1 MKKNERIWRWL
12 MWGLFT
18 AVTVFLASRHELW
31 YDEYH
36 VYYMCQDMSLPELWR
51 AMTEEGHFIFWHL
64 LILPFVRLGFPLWC
78 LQLVS
83 VTFVSAAAW
92 LLVMRAPFE
101 GPMLCLILFS
111 YPMIYEFPVVAR
123 CYALIPPILFALA
136 ALYRKQDSHPW
147 LYCFLVGLLA
157 HTHAYMEG
165 LVAAL
170 FLLYLYEQVYVP
182 WKAGRPVRRRI
193 LPAVL
198 IVAMVFLA
206 FIQVS
211 GSFGYGQANIE
222 DELRGL
228 TKTARQLGGAYSL
241 LFSQPSRTLML
252 GGDWQAVLPLLIVS
266 VILIAGMLVLLY
278 RIFWKRRANRRF
290 GLVLL
295 AAFGFQLL
303 FSIKIYYF
311 ANQRVYLPMLMI
323 FYGLWCVYE
332 KDLRREVLALLFV
345 LFLLTAR
352 DIPFS
357 DITHT
362 YYKLEPAVN
371 VDNTY
376 KDKNDLSSFWY

>member
-1 MKKNERIWRWL
+1 M
-12 MWGLFT
+12 
-18 AVTVFLASRHELW
+18 
-31 YDEYH
+31 
-36 VYYMCQDMSLPELWR
+36 
-51 AMTEEGHFIFWHL
+51 
-64 LILPFVRLGFPLWC
+64 PFVRLGFPLWC

-252 GGDWQAVLPLLIVS
+252 GGDWQVVLPLLIVS

-278 RIFWKRRANRRF
+278 RIFWKRRANCRF

>member
-1 MKKNERIWRWL
+1 
-12 MWGLFT
+12 
-18 AVTVFLASRHELW
+18 
-31 YDEYH
+31 
-36 VYYMCQDMSLPELWR
+36 
-51 AMTEEGHFIFWHL
+51 
-64 LILPFVRLGFPLWC
+64 
-78 LQLVS
+78 
-83 VTFVSAAAW
+83 
-92 LLVMRAPFE
+92 
-101 GPMLCLILFS
+101 
-111 YPMIYEFPVVAR
+111 
-123 CYALIPPILFALA
+123 
-136 ALYRKQDSHPW
+136 
-147 LYCFLVGLLA
+147 
-157 HTHAYMEG
+157 
-165 LVAAL
+165 
-170 FLLYLYEQVYVP
+170 
-182 WKAGRPVRRRI
+182 
-193 LPAVL
+193 
-198 IVAMVFLA
+198 MVFLA